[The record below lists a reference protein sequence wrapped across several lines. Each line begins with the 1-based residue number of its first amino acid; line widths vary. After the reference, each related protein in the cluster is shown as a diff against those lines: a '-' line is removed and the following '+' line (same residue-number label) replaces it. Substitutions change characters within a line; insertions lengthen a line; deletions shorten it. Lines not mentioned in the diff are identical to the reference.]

1 MKNLSCLFRPAQF
14 ATAFG
19 AANADIGFVS
29 KPLESVMWLEG
40 GVGVAGR
47 GFAWGHGQMNYRGVD
62 YSFGV
67 SSLSVADA
75 DTVGVYAIGRVMQL
89 SRIGDFDG
97 RYVASGVCS
106 AAAGGGHATHLR
118 NERGVVIEL
127 VVTDAARA
135 SSRSIEALCVRL
147 KGKMAGRAA

>member
-1 MKNLSCLFRPAQF
+1 MENLSRLFRPTHF
-14 ATAFG
+14 ARAFD
-19 AANADIGFVS
+19 AANGDIGFAS
-29 KPLESVMWLEG
+29 KPIESVMWLQG

-47 GFAWGHGQMNYRGVD
+47 GFAWGHGQMNYRGVN
-62 YSFGV
+62 YPFGV

-75 DTVGVYAIGRVMQL
+75 DSVGVYAVGRVMQL
-89 SRIGDFDG
+89 SRIGDFEG
-97 RYVASGVCS
+97 RYLASGAGS

-147 KGKMAGRAA
+147 KGGMAGWAA